1 MVVCFIIYIYRDI
14 KPENILMDSEGYI
27 KLKDFDLSK
36 ILDDSNNKAFV
47 LCDYYFF
54 NIIINYINIFSLHTI
69 DYLI

>member
-1 MVVCFIIYIYRDI
+1 MLFSDL

-54 NIIINYINIFSLHTI
+54 NIIINYINIFI
-69 DYLI
+69 IFIYFKKFFFCKI

>member
-1 MVVCFIIYIYRDI
+1 MVFSDL

-47 LCDYYFF
+47 LCGYYFF
-54 NIIINYINIFSLHTI
+54 NIIINYINIFI
-69 DYLI
+69 IFIYFKKFFFCKI

>member
-1 MVVCFIIYIYRDI
+1 MVFSDL

-54 NIIINYINIFSLHTI
+54 NIIINYVNIFI
-69 DYLI
+69 IFIYFKKFFFCKI

>member
-1 MVVCFIIYIYRDI
+1 MVFSDL

-54 NIIINYINIFSLHTI
+54 NIIINYINIFI
-69 DYLI
+69 IFIYFKKFFFCKI

>member
-1 MVVCFIIYIYRDI
+1 MVFSDL

-47 LCDYYFF
+47 LCDTPQYLFF
-54 NIIINYINIFSLHTI
+54 SQRF
-69 DYLI
+69 